1 MEFEHPTV
9 DGFTIYSKSGC
20 PSCVKVKNLLIDC
33 KINVIDCDEYL
44 FDERDNFLSFI
55 KTLSGEDVKTFPMV
69 FKDAKFVGG
78 YQATKTFIEQ
88 LPVFE
93 LNEDF

>member
-1 MEFEHPTV
+1 MEFEHPTAN
-9 DGFTIYSKSGC
+9 GFTIYSKSGC

-33 KINVIDCDEYL
+33 KINVINCDEYVL
-44 FDERDNFLSFI
+44 NDKANFLLFI

-69 FKDAKFVGG
+69 FNDAKFVGG

-88 LPVFE
+88 PPVFE